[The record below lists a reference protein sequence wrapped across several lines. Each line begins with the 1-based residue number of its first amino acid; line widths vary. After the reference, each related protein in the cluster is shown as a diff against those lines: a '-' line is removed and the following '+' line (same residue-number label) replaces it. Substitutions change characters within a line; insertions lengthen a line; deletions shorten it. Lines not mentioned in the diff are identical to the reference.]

1 MNVAIV
7 GATGYGGIQA
17 VNLLKKIKKYK
28 ISFLGGNKTSGS
40 KWNDNFPFIYL
51 DNDPYIEDI
60 SVDNIS
66 KNSDVA
72 LLCLPNGLSSTL
84 TRKLLDR
91 GVKIIDLSADYRYK
105 SLDEWE
111 RVYSKEAAIYKRNDD
126 DLCKEAVY
134 GLPEINKEAIS
145 KGRLIACPG
154 CYPTSA
160 LIPLAPYLSQGII
173 ENEGIVI
180 DSKSGTSGGGREPS
194 QKLLLS
200 ECGEGLSAYGLI
212 NHRHT
217 SEIEQ
222 VASLISGNKIELL
235 FTPHLVPISRGM
247 HSTIYGRLRDP
258 GLTSDDCRILLDNY
272 YRNFKNIKVLPVDT
286 FPSTKWVKNTNQI
299 FLSVKVDIRNGRIV
313 ILSVIDNLLK
323 GQTGQAIQNLNI
335 MSGFSMN
342 EGLDLTNNF
351 PLNYFLSKNQH
362 EKLSEVKFYAQVY
375 VFFWRVILNHHHL

>member
-28 ISFLGGNKTSGS
+28 ITFLGGNKTSGS

-51 DNDPYIEDI
+51 DNDPYIEEI

-66 KNSDVA
+66 KNADVA

-91 GVKIIDLSADYRYK
+91 GLKVIDLSADYRYK
-105 SLDEWE
+105 SLDEWKN
-111 RVYSKEAAIYKRNDD
+111 VYSKEAAIYKRNDD

-160 LIPLAPYLSQGII
+160 LIPLVPYLSQGII

-180 DSKSGTSGGGREPS
+180 DSKSGTSGGGREPN

-200 ECGEGLSAYGLI
+200 ECGE
-212 NHRHT
+212 
-217 SEIEQ
+217 
-222 VASLISGNKIELL
+222 V
-235 FTPHLVPISRGM
+235 F
-247 HSTIYGRLRDP
+247 
-258 GLTSDDCRILLDNY
+258 
-272 YRNFKNIKVLPVDT
+272 
-286 FPSTKWVKNTNQI
+286 
-299 FLSVKVDIRNGRIV
+299 
-313 ILSVIDNLLK
+313 
-323 GQTGQAIQNLNI
+323 
-335 MSGFSMN
+335 
-342 EGLDLTNNF
+342 
-351 PLNYFLSKNQH
+351 QH
-362 EKLSEVKFYAQVY
+362 MD
-375 VFFWRVILNHHHL
+375 

>member
-17 VNLLKKIKKYK
+17 VNLLKKNKNYK

-51 DNDPYIEDI
+51 DNDPYIEEI

-72 LLCLPNGLSSTL
+72 LLCLRNGLSSTL
-84 TRKLLDR
+84 TRKLLDK
-91 GVKIIDLSADYRYK
+91 GVKVIDLSADYRYK
-105 SLDEWE
+105 SLDEWKK
-111 RVYSKEAAIYKRNDD
+111 VYSKEAAIYKRNDD

-160 LIPLAPYLSQGII
+160 LIPLVPYLSQGII

-180 DSKSGTSGGGREPS
+180 DSKSGTSGGGREPN

-222 VASLISGNKIELL
+222 VASSVSY
-235 FTPHLVPISRGM
+235 THLTLP
-247 HSTIYGRLRDP
+247 T
-258 GLTSDDCRILLDNY
+258 ILL
-272 YRNFKNIKVLPVDT
+272 V
-286 FPSTKWVKNTNQI
+286 
-299 FLSVKVDIRNGRIV
+299 
-313 ILSVIDNLLK
+313 
-323 GQTGQAIQNLNI
+323 
-335 MSGFSMN
+335 
-342 EGLDLTNNF
+342 
-351 PLNYFLSKNQH
+351 
-362 EKLSEVKFYAQVY
+362 
-375 VFFWRVILNHHHL
+375 